1 MKNPCERDCPD
12 RSPVCHCECG
22 RYAEYAAWCEE
33 KRQERAAYARSKPRS
48 RGKEKALRAK
58 LAREKQGRKQ

>member
-1 MKNPCERDCPD
+1 MKNPCVKECPD
-12 RSPVCHCECG
+12 RSPTCRGECEK
-22 RYAEYAAWCEE
+22 YTAYAAWCEE

-58 LAREKQGRKQ
+58 LAREKQGRKR